1 MSPPLPLI
9 PPSVPPPP
17 PLPLVSLT
25 ELLGSGGRIFWVL
38 ARSVF
43 DVMIVLAAMVV
54 RLDVALLRKN
64 EVLGT
69 GLPIMMD
76 EDKARSLAWI

>member
-1 MSPPLPLI
+1 M
-9 PPSVPPPP
+9 
-17 PLPLVSLT
+17 
-25 ELLGSGGRIFWVL
+25 L